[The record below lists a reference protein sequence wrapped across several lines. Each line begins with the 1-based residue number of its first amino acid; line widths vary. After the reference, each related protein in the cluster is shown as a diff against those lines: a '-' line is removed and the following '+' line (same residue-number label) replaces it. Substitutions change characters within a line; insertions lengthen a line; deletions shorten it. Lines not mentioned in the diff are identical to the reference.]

1 MLPFIC
7 DFSQHNFIKDTI
19 CKKYSKLHQ
28 FSEMSFNPS
37 IFTLFFFEVPVF
49 PPLPHLIGG
58 LISLNGYLSVGLP
71 EQFRQ
76 SLLFSDIRFIF
87 VVCDVTL

>member
-58 LISLNGYLSVGLP
+58 LISLNGCQWVCLNNSGSPYSSLTSDLYLLYVMSP
-71 EQFRQ
+71 C
-76 SLLFSDIRFIF
+76 S
-87 VVCDVTL
+87 